1 MYEKLLENELMPL
14 INKSLNAH
22 PRQEI
27 IWLQQ
32 SPTIQTFR
40 SGSVYPE
47 LIAKYNQKIRRI
59 FKNTRVVMWDAI
71 NAVVEEYV
79 RSCALAKLERRD
91 KEWYSKC
98 NDFIHPGFRA
108 LSIGTQL
115 IINHL
120 CEKSS

>member
-1 MYEKLLENELMPL
+1 M
-14 INKSLNAH
+14 
-22 PRQEI
+22 
-27 IWLQQ
+27 
-32 SPTIQTFR
+32 
-40 SGSVYPE
+40 SVWD
-47 LIAKYNQKIRRI
+47 IDR
-59 FKNTRVVMWDAI
+59 NTRVIMWDAI

-79 RSCALAKLERRD
+79 RSCTLAELERQD
-91 KEWYSKC
+91 KVWYSKC

>member
-1 MYEKLLENELMPL
+1 MTAHHIAEHHILSLDMFEKLLESELMPL

-22 PRQEI
+22 PQQEI

-59 FKNTRVVMWDAI
+59 FK
-71 NAVVEEYV
+71 
-79 RSCALAKLERRD
+79 
-91 KEWYSKC
+91 
-98 NDFIHPGFRA
+98 
-108 LSIGTQL
+108 
-115 IINHL
+115 
-120 CEKSS
+120 